1 MKADKAKV
9 NRLLKTARGQI
20 DGILKMVEEDRY
32 CIDISNQLL
41 ATKSIINKVNSEILI
56 EGMSCGHCSARVEKA
71 LNSIDGVSAEVNL
84 DAKTAYIKL
93 NNNIS
98 NDILKNAIE
107 DAGYT
112 VISIS

>member
-1 MKADKAKV
+1 MIGAAAMSFSSVSVITNALRLKFFKTKKRISINNNEKGDIVMKK
-9 NRLLKTARGQI
+9 
-20 DGILKMVEEDRY
+20 
-32 CIDISNQLL
+32 
-41 ATKSIINKVNSEILI
+41 EILI

>member
-41 ATKSIINKVNSEILI
+41 ATKSIINKVNSEILKAHLENCVKDAFL
-56 EGMSCGHCSARVEKA
+56 EGDAEKK
-71 LNSIDGVSAEVNL
+71 IDEIVNL
-84 DAKTAYIKL
+84 LKKI
-93 NNNIS
+93 NN
-98 NDILKNAIE
+98 
-107 DAGYT
+107 
-112 VISIS
+112 